1 MNLNR
6 IFKQIAAKNGVSVAK
21 VRQDIQEAID
31 EGWNSSDKKV
41 REYWGTIPAKH
52 EKPTLEEV
60 ISFMVS
66 ECMKWR
72 SVINI
77 IPETI

>member
-6 IFKQIAAKNGVSVAK
+6 IFKQIAAKNGVSVAQ

-41 REYWGTIPAKH
+41 REYWSTIPAKH

-66 ECMKWR
+66 ECMK
-72 SVINI
+72 
-77 IPETI
+77 

>member
-41 REYWGTIPAKH
+41 REYWSTIPAKH

-66 ECMKWR
+66 ECMK
-72 SVINI
+72 
-77 IPETI
+77 

>member
-6 IFKQIAAKNGVSVAK
+6 IFKQIAAKNGVSVAQ

-41 REYWGTIPAKH
+41 REYWSTIPTKH

-66 ECMKWR
+66 ECMK
-72 SVINI
+72 
-77 IPETI
+77 